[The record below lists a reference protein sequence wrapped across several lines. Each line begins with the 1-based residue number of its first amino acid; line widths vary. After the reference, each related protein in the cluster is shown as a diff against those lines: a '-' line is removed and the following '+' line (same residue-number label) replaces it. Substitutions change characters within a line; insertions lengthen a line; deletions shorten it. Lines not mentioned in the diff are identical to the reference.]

1 MKSSVLIR
9 VAGESIRKNKMRTL
23 LTMLGIVIGVG
34 AVIIMVAV
42 GQGAQRGIAN
52 QINALGT
59 NLLVITAGASNTS
72 GVSQGAQAFN
82 RLTIDDAEKL
92 KREGT
97 LFAGVTPVV
106 MTRVQVLAGGT
117 NWRTTINGVSTDW
130 QTVRDWQTS
139 SGDFFTEND
148 LRGMRKVALIGQT
161 VADNLFPGVD
171 PVGSQI
177 QIRNEPFD
185 IVGVL
190 AKKGQN
196 AVGQDQDDVVIMPYT
211 TAQTRLSGNTRIWQI
226 LVSATSQQD
235 ITAAQ
240 QEATEIMRESH
251 KIGDGDDDFTVRNQ
265 TEIANAAQ
273 GTTKIMTWLLASI
286 ASVSLIVGGI
296 GIMNIMLVSV
306 TERTREIGI
315 RMAIGA
321 RGSDV
326 LTQFLVESIVMSVLG
341 GAVGLVV
348 GIGGASLVARHR
360 LEHGSPGR
368 GCRSRHW
375 ILRSGGGVLRVLPG
389 EEGSGARSD
398 SGVAVRVMN
407 ATHVRHSS
415 EPEGIDQ

>member
-97 LFAGVTPVV
+97 QFAGVTPVV

-117 NWRTTINGVSTDW
+117 NWRTMINGVSTDFP
-130 QTVRDWQTS
+130 TVRDWQTS
-139 SGDFFTEND
+139 SGDFFTDND
-148 LRGMRKVALIGQT
+148 LRGMRKVAVIGQT

-171 PVGSQI
+171 PVGSQL
-177 QIRNEPFD
+177 QIRNVPFD

-196 AVGQDQDDVVIMPYT
+196 AVGQDQDDIVIIPYT

-235 ITAAQ
+235 IAAAQ
-240 QEATEIMRESH
+240 QEATAIMRESH

-348 GIGGASLVARHR
+348 GVGGASLVARFTGWSTEVPIQAVALAIGFSAAVGVFFGYYPAR
-360 LEHGSPGR
+360 KAAALDP
-368 GCRSRHW
+368 
-375 ILRSGGGVLRVLPG
+375 IQALRY
-389 EEGSGARSD
+389 E
-398 SGVAVRVMN
+398 
-407 ATHVRHSS
+407 
-415 EPEGIDQ
+415 

>member
-1 MKSSVLIR
+1 MKNSVLIR
-9 VAGESIRKNKMRTL
+9 VAGDSIRKNKMRTL

-42 GQGAQRGIAN
+42 GQGAQQGIAN

-59 NLLVITAGASNTS
+59 NLLIVTAGSSNQG

-82 RLTIDDAEKL
+82 RLTVEDAEKL
-92 KREGT
+92 RSEGT

-106 MTRVQVLAGGT
+106 NTRTQVIGGGT
-117 NWRTTINGVSTDW
+117 NWRTTINGVSTDF
-130 QTVRDWQTS
+130 QTIRDWQTQ
-139 SGDFFTEND
+139 SGTFFTD
-148 LRGMRKVALIGQT
+148 TDVRGLRKVAVIGTT
-161 VADNLFPGVD
+161 VAENLYPGTD

-177 QIRNEPFD
+177 QIRNVPFE

-190 AKKGQN
+190 APKGQN
-196 AVGQDQDDVVIMPYT
+196 AGGQDQDDIVVIPYT
-211 TAQTRLSGNTRIWQI
+211 TAQSRLSGNTRIWQI
-226 LVSATSQQD
+226 LVSATSPDD
-235 ITAAQ
+235 IAAAQ
-240 QEATEIMRESH
+240 AEVRSIMRESH
-251 KIGDGDDDFTVRNQ
+251 RIAEGDEDDFTVRNQ
-265 TEIANAAQ
+265 TEIASAAQ

-341 GAVGLVV
+341 GAVGLAV
-348 GIGGASLVARHR
+348 GVGGAQVLAHFTGWSTSVPVQAVVLAIGFSAAVGVFFGYYPARKAAA
-360 LEHGSPGR
+360 LDP
-368 GCRSRHW
+368 
-375 ILRSGGGVLRVLPG
+375 INALRY
-389 EEGSGARSD
+389 E
-398 SGVAVRVMN
+398 
-407 ATHVRHSS
+407 
-415 EPEGIDQ
+415 

>member
-9 VAGESIRKNKMRTL
+9 VAGDSIRKNKMRTL

-34 AVIIMVAV
+34 AVIIMIAV
-42 GQGAQRGIAN
+42 GQGAQQGIAN

-59 NLLVITAGASNTS
+59 NLLIVTAGSSNQG

-82 RLTIDDAEKL
+82 RLTIEDAEKL
-92 KREGT
+92 RSEGT

-106 MTRVQVLAGGT
+106 NTRTQVIGGGT
-117 NWRTTINGVSTDW
+117 NWRTTINGVSTDF
-130 QTVRDWQTS
+130 QTIRDWQTQ
-139 SGDFFTEND
+139 SGTFFTD
-148 LRGMRKVALIGQT
+148 TDVRGLRKVAVIGTT
-161 VADNLFPGVD
+161 VAENLYPGTD

-177 QIRNEPFD
+177 QIRNVPFE

-190 AKKGQN
+190 APKGQN
-196 AVGQDQDDVVIMPYT
+196 AGGQDQDDIVVIPYT
-211 TAQTRLSGNTRIWQI
+211 TAQSRLSGNTRIWQI
-226 LVSATSQQD
+226 LVSATSPDD
-235 ITAAQ
+235 IAAAQ
-240 QEATEIMRESH
+240 AEVRSIMRESH
-251 KIGDGDDDFTVRNQ
+251 RIAEGDEDDFTVRNQ
-265 TEIANAAQ
+265 TEIASAAQ

-341 GAVGLVV
+341 GAVGLAV
-348 GIGGASLVARHR
+348 GVGGAQVLARFTGWSTSVPVQAVVLAIGFSAAVGVFFGYYPAR
-360 LEHGSPGR
+360 KAAALDP
-368 GCRSRHW
+368 
-375 ILRSGGGVLRVLPG
+375 INALRY
-389 EEGSGARSD
+389 E
-398 SGVAVRVMN
+398 
-407 ATHVRHSS
+407 
-415 EPEGIDQ
+415 

>member
-9 VAGESIRKNKMRTL
+9 VAGDSIRKNKMRTL

-59 NLLVITAGASNTS
+59 NLLIVTAGSSNQG

-82 RLTIDDAEKL
+82 RLTVEDAERL

-97 LFAGVTPVV
+97 LFAGVTPVIN
-106 MTRVQVLAGGT
+106 TRTQVIGGGT
-117 NWRTTINGVSTDW
+117 NWRTTINGVSSDF
-130 QTVRDWQTS
+130 QTIRDWQVQ
-139 SGDFFTEND
+139 SGTFFTESD
-148 LRGMRKVALIGQT
+148 LRSMRKVAVIGST
-161 VADNLFPGVD
+161 VAENLFPGMD

-177 QIRNEPFD
+177 QIRNVPFD

-190 AKKGQN
+190 ATKGQN
-196 AVGQDQDDVVIMPYT
+196 AGGQDQDDIVVIPYT
-211 TAQTRLSGNTRIWQI
+211 TAQTRLAGNTRIWQI
-226 LVSATSQQD
+226 LVSATSPQD
-235 ITAAQ
+235 VAAAQ
-240 QEATEIMRESH
+240 QEVSAIMRESH
-251 KIGDGDDDFTVRNQ
+251 KLASGEDDDFTVRNQ

-341 GAVGLVV
+341 GAVGLAV
-348 GIGGASLVARHR
+348 GVGGAQLVAHFTGWSTAVPVQAVALAIGFSAAVGVFFGYYPARKAAA
-360 LEHGSPGR
+360 LDP
-368 GCRSRHW
+368 
-375 ILRSGGGVLRVLPG
+375 INALRY
-389 EEGSGARSD
+389 E
-398 SGVAVRVMN
+398 
-407 ATHVRHSS
+407 
-415 EPEGIDQ
+415 

>member
-9 VAGESIRKNKMRTL
+9 VAGDSIRKNKMRTL

-59 NLLVITAGASNTS
+59 NLLIVTAGSTNQG

-97 LFAGVTPVV
+97 LFAGVTPVIN
-106 MTRVQVLAGGT
+106 TRTQVIGGGT
-117 NWRTTINGVSTDW
+117 NWRTMINGVSSDF
-130 QTVRDWQTS
+130 QTIRDWQVS
-139 SGDFFTEND
+139 SGTFFTDAD
-148 LRGMRKVALIGQT
+148 LRGMRKVAVIGNT
-161 VADNLFPGVD
+161 VAQNLYPGTD
-171 PVGSQI
+171 PVGAQL
-177 QIRNEPFD
+177 QIRNVPFE

-190 AKKGQN
+190 AAKGQN
-196 AVGQDQDDVVIMPYT
+196 AGGQDQDDVVIVPYT
-211 TAQTRLSGNTRIWQI
+211 TAQSRLAGNSRIFQI
-226 LVSATSQQD
+226 LVSASSPQD
-235 ITAAQ
+235 LPAAQ
-240 QEATEIMRESH
+240 QEVAAIMRESH
-251 KIGDGDDDFTVRNQ
+251 KIGDGEDDFTVRNQ
-265 TEIANAAQ
+265 TEIASAAQ

-341 GAVGLVV
+341 GAVGLAV
-348 GIGGASLVARHR
+348 GVGGAKLLAHFTGWSTAVPVQAVALAIGFSAAVGVFFGYYPARKAAA
-360 LEHGSPGR
+360 LDP
-368 GCRSRHW
+368 
-375 ILRSGGGVLRVLPG
+375 IQALRY
-389 EEGSGARSD
+389 E
-398 SGVAVRVMN
+398 
-407 ATHVRHSS
+407 
-415 EPEGIDQ
+415 